1 MQTSVLERL
10 DYVAK
15 SYADK
20 VMFKDPE
27 NSLTFRQFDELTKS
41 IGTYLAGLVKP
52 GDPVAV
58 MSGRPVY
65 TPARFLGAVCAG
77 DYESAYHE
85 LRDYSDLGLGEAP
98 ASPAGRK
105 IYTALHESFS
115 YALDGECRVDKLEA
129 VQPVRFTYL
138 DLNRMEEA
146 VAQQTQEEARRIV
159 QIRSTHEV
167 YDENN
172 RYRPE
177 IANEA
182 YLNALDTV
190 LQNAPDYYT
199 EAAFELSLAYA
210 DGRWQVLTNPALL
223 RALAGGIGY

>member
-1 MQTSVLERL
+1 M
-10 DYVAK
+10 
-15 SYADK
+15 
-20 VMFKDPE
+20 
-27 NSLTFRQFDELTKS
+27 
-41 IGTYLAGLVKP
+41 
-52 GDPVAV
+52 
-58 MSGRPVY
+58 
-65 TPARFLGAVCAG
+65 
-77 DYESAYHE
+77 
-85 LRDYSDLGLGEAP
+85 
-98 ASPAGRK
+98 
-105 IYTALHESFS
+105 
-115 YALDGECRVDKLEA
+115 
-129 VQPVRFTYL
+129 RFTYL